1 MKRIHLVLVAAA
13 TCAVIIMIMSAQRSF
28 AQAAGQPFKFGTF
41 QYQGRSFGA
50 LVLRDV
56 YVVDIAAAAKA
67 DKQTVPSD
75 LLTIIEQW
83 DSVGDR
89 FKTIARIETGRL
101 DGKRPAYV
109 YDLKSVKTLIP
120 FQPPVFLNAA
130 GNFLEHRGEMASRA
144 GGGAAAGG
152 GGGAAEG
159 GGGGEGGGGEGGGLG
174 LGAGRKPGPDPSIPG
189 TWERSPDDKRQNP
202 FLFLSPHGVEIA
214 EGEAIQIP
222 LRRTKVDYECEL
234 LAIMGKP
241 TRRVTPSEAKK
252 NIWGYSVILDVS
264 DRGGRERDSRGSD
277 WFLQK
282 GQDTFK
288 PFGPF
293 IVPAEFVDALNTP
306 MHYTLNGK
314 EMMRDNTENTIH
326 NMYELIQYASNIL
339 TLKVGD
345 VMALGTPPGVG
356 VARKPPVFLHPGDVS
371 ACTYEGVG
379 TLTNPIIAE
388 ESRK

>member
-1 MKRIHLVLVAAA
+1 MMRIHLVLVAAA
-13 TCAVIIMIMSAQRSF
+13 TCAVIMMSAQRSF

-41 QYQGRSFGA
+41 KYQGRTFGA
-50 LVLRDV
+50 LVLRDA

-83 DSVGDR
+83 DSGVGDR
-89 FKTIARIETGRL
+89 MKTISRIETGRL

-109 YDLKSVKTLIP
+109 YDLKSVKTLVP

-130 GNFLEHRGEMASRA
+130 GNFLEHRGEMAARA
-144 GGGAAAGG
+144 GGAGA
-152 GGGAAEG
+152 AAEG
-159 GGGGEGGGGEGGGLG
+159 GGGGEGGEGGGV
-174 LGAGRKPGPDPSIPG
+174 GAGRKPGPDPSIPG

-214 EGEAIQIP
+214 DGDAIQIP

-241 TRRVTPSEAKK
+241 TRRVTPSEAKN

-264 DRGGRERDSRGSD
+264 DRGGREHDSRGSD

-293 IVPAEFVDALNTP
+293 IVPAEFVDPLNTP
-306 MHYTLNGK
+306 MHYTLSGK

-371 ACTYEGVG
+371 ACTYDGVG
-379 TLTNPIIAE
+379 TLTNPVIAE